1 MRKKLM
7 SLLLTGVLATSLLTG
22 CGSTDDNTA
31 EGTATATESK
41 QETVDLANTEV
52 SEETA
57 EITYANFNASGL
69 TAI

>member
-31 EGTATATESK
+31 EGTATATA
-41 QETVDLANTEV
+41 T
-52 SEETA
+52 
-57 EITYANFNASGL
+57 
-69 TAI
+69 

>member
-31 EGTATATESK
+31 EGTATATATESK

-52 SEETA
+52 A
-57 EITYANFNASGL
+57 
-69 TAI
+69 